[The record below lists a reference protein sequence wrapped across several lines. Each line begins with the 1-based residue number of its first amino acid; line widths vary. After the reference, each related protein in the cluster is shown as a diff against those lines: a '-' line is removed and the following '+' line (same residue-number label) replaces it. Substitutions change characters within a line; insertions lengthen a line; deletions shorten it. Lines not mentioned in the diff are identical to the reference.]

1 LSELLQLV
9 VHPKMPPGSI
19 DEVTVPVYVTVTI
32 SAAAADVRPT
42 TANPDK
48 PITAMSVPFIS
59 PPFDSPA
66 STFNY
71 QESEQLPGKFGR
83 KKI

>member
-1 LSELLQLV
+1 MSELLQLV

-32 SAAAADVRPT
+32 SAAADVRPT

-48 PITAMSVPFIS
+48 PITAMSVLFIS